1 MATKTDT
8 TQAVQQ
14 TKKDTSKKSTK
25 TTTTATS
32 SGKAK
37 PVISDDE
44 VSRMIDLGL
53 GRGVDATLAS
63 PWSMKSSFQ
72 VRQVTMGNI
81 IGTEEGGALQAYE
94 REISSVTTQQSTLK
108 SSISVPQAPVAIS
121 LEGEYSRSSSTTRKA
136 VGKQIVNRTISF
148 RADFDDIPQ
157 TTSSDEKK
165 SDLDDTDTGTAAS
178 NLYSGLIG
186 GTSATVQAK
195 FTFEQRLAEWIL
207 ERVLQRWEKES
218 LKAGEEDQPKP
229 KRPNIVGVDPI
240 ADIAEYLKTATSEE
254 KKDVYSDCTNFV
266 RHFRITHYVSA
277 IALGAAQYRVLSQ
290 NEYYRKIST
299 GGTLG
304 IDAVAKF
311 VSSESYSK
319 KTTSK
324 ASDTRQIGKIINDK
338 VERGSYDEAV
348 VGIKIQPIHTL
359 VKLRYLHLALRRAL
373 LDYVDDQGDT
383 TCKLKLYDYLLHV
396 STFTRAIYNVHV
408 HLHAQVVGFITY
420 QLIVFHNI
428 IIVRPTKSKVHL
440 LILA

>member
-8 TQAVQQ
+8 STQQTVQQ

-25 TTTTATS
+25 TTTTTATS

-37 PVISDDE
+37 PVITDDE

-63 PWSMKSSFQ
+63 PWSMKCSFQ
-72 VRQVTMGNI
+72 VRQVTLDNI

-94 REISSVTTQQSTLK
+94 REISSVTTQQSNLK
-108 SSISVPQAPVAIS
+108 SSISVPQAPVTIS
-121 LEGEYSRSSSTTRKA
+121 LEGEYSRSSSSTRKA
-136 VGKQIVNRTISF
+136 VGKQVLNRTISF
-148 RADFDDIPQ
+148 RADFDDVPQ
-157 TTSSDEKK
+157 GIGNGDSSKPEKEM
-165 SDLDDTDTGTAAS
+165 DDTDTGSAS
-178 NLYSGLIG
+178 TNLYSGLIG
-186 GTSATVQAK
+186 SGSTTPQSR

-218 LKAGEEDQPKP
+218 LLTGEDEPRP
-229 KRPNIVGVDPI
+229 KRPNILGVDPI
-240 ADIAEYLKTATSEE
+240 ADIADYLKAATSDE
-254 KKDVYSDCTNFV
+254 KKNVFADCRSFV

-277 IALGAAQYRVLSQ
+277 IQLGASQYKVLSE
-290 NEYYRKIST
+290 NEYYKKVST
-299 GGTLG
+299 SGTLG
-304 IDAVAKF
+304 LDAVAKF

-319 KTTSK
+319 KTTYK
-324 ASDTRQIGKIINDK
+324 ASDTRQIGKIVNDK

-383 TCKLKLYDYLLHV
+383 TCKFL
-396 STFTRAIYNVHV
+396 
-408 HLHAQVVGFITY
+408 
-420 QLIVFHNI
+420 
-428 IIVRPTKSKVHL
+428 
-440 LILA
+440 

>member
-8 TQAVQQ
+8 STQQTVQQ

-25 TTTTATS
+25 TTTTTATS

-37 PVISDDE
+37 PVITDDE

-63 PWSMKSSFQ
+63 PWTMKCSFQ
-72 VRQVTMGNI
+72 VRQVTLDNI

-94 REISSVTTQQSTLK
+94 REISSVTTQQSNLK
-108 SSISVPQAPVAIS
+108 SSISVPQAPVTIS
-121 LEGEYSRSSSTTRKA
+121 LEGEYNRSSSSTRKA
-136 VGKQIVNRTISF
+136 VGKQVLNRTISF
-148 RADFDDIPQ
+148 RADFDDVPQ
-157 TTSSDEKK
+157 GIGNGDSSKPEKEM
-165 SDLDDTDTGTAAS
+165 DDTDTGSAS
-178 NLYSGLIG
+178 TNLYSGLIG
-186 GTSATVQAK
+186 SGSTTPQSR

-218 LKAGEEDQPKP
+218 LLTGEDEPRP
-229 KRPNIVGVDPI
+229 KRPNILGVDPI
-240 ADIAEYLKTATSEE
+240 ADIADYLKAAASDE
-254 KKDVYSDCTNFV
+254 KKSVFADCRSFV

-277 IALGAAQYRVLSQ
+277 IQLGASQYKVLSE
-290 NEYYRKIST
+290 NEYYKKVST
-299 GGTLG
+299 SGTLG
-304 IDAVAKF
+304 LDAVAKF

-319 KTTSK
+319 KTTFK
-324 ASDTRQIGKIINDK
+324 ASDTRQIGKIVNDK

-383 TCKLKLYDYLLHV
+383 TCKLRMYM
-396 STFTRAIYNVHV
+396 
-408 HLHAQVVGFITY
+408 
-420 QLIVFHNI
+420 
-428 IIVRPTKSKVHL
+428 
-440 LILA
+440 